1 MWIFKSFGRILSKK
15 AAGHIFQPVLESLQK
30 MKEMGIWVEI
40 TTLLIPAL
48 NDSDEEL
55 KDIAGFIADLG
66 KETPGISA
74 VSIRNLKMLQDAG
87 NARFLAA
94 SCPRNR

>member
-1 MWIFKSFGRILSKK
+1 
-15 AAGHIFQPVLESLQK
+15 

-55 KDIAGFIADLG
+55 KDIAQFIAGSG
-66 KETPGISA
+66 KRNSLAYQPLSSA
-74 VSIRNLKMLQDAG
+74 VQ
-87 NARFLAA
+87 NAERF
-94 SCPRNR
+94 R